1 MWKRVPARPSGY
13 YLELSPLTSPSFD
26 LPVLTSSYVY
36 PRMTQKA
43 FDERMRR
50 WMETD
55 WRAEAARILE
65 ARLAGHETQKTAFVE
80 VFEL

>member
-1 MWKRVPARPSGY
+1 
-13 YLELSPLTSPSFD
+13 
-26 LPVLTSSYVY
+26 
-36 PRMTQKA
+36 MTQKA

>member
-1 MWKRVPARPSGY
+1 
-13 YLELSPLTSPSFD
+13 
-26 LPVLTSSYVY
+26 
-36 PRMTQKA
+36 MTRKA

-50 WMETD
+50 WMDTD

-65 ARLAGHETQKTAFVE
+65 ARIAGHETQRTEYLE